1 MRIMFLLLLS
11 TLTLTYQYILPLS
24 SRGLFNWILN
34 RGKSSKTVVP
44 NILKKNG
51 TNEVY
56 KFCVDC
62 EHFLPQING
71 ATYGKCKAFP
81 RTDTLKKVETDYMV
95 SGFFSEAEVEYF
107 YCSSAREYEHMCGR
121 NGTKFQGKQ

>member
-11 TLTLTYQYILPLS
+11 TLTMTYPYILPLS

-34 RGKSSKTVVP
+34 RGKSSNTVVS
-44 NILKKNG
+44 NILNKNG
-51 TNEVY
+51 TNNSY

-62 EHFLPQING
+62 EHYLPHITG

-81 RTDTLKKVETDYMV
+81 RTDSLKKAETEYMV
-95 SGFFSEAEVEYF
+95 SGFFSEAKVEYF
-107 YCSSAREYEHMCGR
+107 YCSTARDTESMCGR